1 MSINRNAILKARDLL
16 GISYKFKPWGAV
28 KLAEWMKGIGIAWGI
43 IGEVGGAI
51 LEIVEDNKFKNAKQK
66 VLDWIE
72 DVFKK
77 VFEEI
82 NQEKIM
88 EGIGYAQIE
97 EIKKVSDLENN
108 IRNLEE
114 ILVKIKNCEAKLEEV
129 LK

>member
-1 MSINRNAILKARDLL
+1 
-16 GISYKFKPWGAV
+16 
-28 KLAEWMKGIGIAWGI
+28 
-43 IGEVGGAI
+43 
-51 LEIVEDNKFKNAKQK
+51 
-66 VLDWIE
+66 LDWIE

-114 ILVKIKNCEAKLEEV
+114 ILVKIKNYEAKLEEV